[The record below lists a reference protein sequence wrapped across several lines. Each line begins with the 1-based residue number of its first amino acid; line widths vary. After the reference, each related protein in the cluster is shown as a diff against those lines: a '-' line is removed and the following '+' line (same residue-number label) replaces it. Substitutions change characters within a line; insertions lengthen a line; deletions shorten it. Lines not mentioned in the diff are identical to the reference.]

1 MNCLDFRR
9 RLLTSPN
16 AFPPEMIA
24 HRDTCPACAGFADEQ
39 NRLERQL
46 SAALRVATPD
56 GMHARILLRQNL
68 VEAHTR
74 RRHLAMAASILLT
87 VGIVGTL
94 AWLTQLP
101 PSIDRAVLE
110 HVREEP
116 DHLKASA
123 RLSPREVNTALGPLG
138 VTLTGAP
145 GEIRY
150 AGVCDIRKKPGG
162 HLVIAGRQGPVTVLL
177 LPSEKTSAARRFRDG
192 EWRGLILPANTGSMA
207 IVGHPGE
214 DLDEIA
220 RRLAVKTRG

>member
-9 RLLTSPN
+9 QLLASPN
-16 AFPPEMIA
+16 AIPPEMIA
-24 HRDTCPACAGFADEQ
+24 HRDTCPACAAFSAEQ
-39 NRLERQL
+39 GDHERRL
-46 SAALRVATPD
+46 SAALRVTAPE
-56 GMHARILLRQNL
+56 GMQARILLRQNL
-68 VEAHTR
+68 AEAHTR
-74 RRHLAMAASILLT
+74 RRHLALAASVLLT
-87 VGIVGTL
+87 AGVIGTL
-94 AWLTQLP
+94 AWIGQLP
-101 PSIDRAVLE
+101 SAVDRAVLA

-150 AGVCDIRKKPGG
+150 AGVCDIHKKPGG

-177 LPSEKTSAARRFRDG
+177 LPSEKTSASRHFRDG
-192 EWRGLILPANTGSMA
+192 EWRGLILPASTGSMA

-214 DLDEIA
+214 DLDDIA
-220 RRLAVKTRG
+220 RRLAMKTNG